1 MDNLSIDKK
10 GHVYTAAFPKVLAL
24 IEAVDGKPKAG
35 QKWVEI
41 PSTVLR
47 VRREKYGGEWVV
59 EKVLEDIEGVVLPG
73 STVAV
78 HDAKRGSLW
87 MGGVA
92 SPFITVCEP
101 LG

>member
-1 MDNLSIDKK
+1 M
-10 GHVYTAAFPKVLAL
+10 AL
-24 IEAVDGKPKAG
+24 IEALDGKAKG
-35 QKWVEI
+35 EGKWVEI
-41 PSTVLR
+41 PSTLLR
-47 VRREKYGGEWVV
+47 VRREDERGEWKV

-78 HDAKRGSLW
+78 HDVESGNLW